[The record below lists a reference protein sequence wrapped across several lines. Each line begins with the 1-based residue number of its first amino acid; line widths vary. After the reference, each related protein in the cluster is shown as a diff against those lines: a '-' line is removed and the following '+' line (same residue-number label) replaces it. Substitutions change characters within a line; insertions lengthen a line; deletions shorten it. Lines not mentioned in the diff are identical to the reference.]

1 MLEWCRRQVWG
12 GMTYLLGM
20 KSLLIANDKV
30 IVEIQ
35 CILQVR
41 GIIHQTR
48 PCHADTGLDANNK

>member
-1 MLEWCRRQVWG
+1 
-12 GMTYLLGM
+12 MTYLLGM